1 LTENRRKTRVV
12 ICCDAGP
19 SVGLGHL
26 SRMLFLAKS
35 LQDYPSTDVSVKIL
49 SKSEIKLEQLKLIP
63 HEFIKGK
70 FDAAVAQILLHL
82 NPNVIIYDLS
92 YERLKEVN
100 TDVFGLVQE
109 SGCFQIG
116 IDNLLR
122 YSDATD
128 FTLVPAF
135 RINSQYKE
143 FINERVKWGWD
154 TFLIP
159 LPPDVHA
166 TNNNK
171 LLVLTGSSDIAGLG
185 KVLPQLLNDQ
195 LSADLEINWVQGP
208 MAQPPVVPQNP
219 KHSWVFHVAPDGLGQ
234 LMCDCSYGLAVYGV
248 SLFEL
253 ISYQVPTIALSPYKG
268 KDDEDMQALEDE
280 GIALYGSGAA
290 NAILRLNELA
300 SDDDK
305 FYSIQQTCSRL
316 MQRNGVNMIV
326 DKIHSYV
333 KSVNPV

>member
-1 LTENRRKTRVV
+1 MTENRRKTRVV
-12 ICCDAGP
+12 ICCDAGS

-35 LQDYPSTDVSVKIL
+35 LQDDPSTDVSVTIL
-49 SKSEIKLEQLKLIP
+49 SESEIKLEQLKLIP

-70 FDAAVAQILLHL
+70 FDAAVAKILQHL
-82 NPNVIIYDLS
+82 NPKVIIYDLS
-92 YERLKEVN
+92 LERLKEVN
-100 TDVFGLVQE
+100 TDVFGMVQE
-109 SGCFQIG
+109 TGCFQIG

-135 RINSQYKE
+135 RINSRYKE

-159 LPPDVHA
+159 LPADVHA

-208 MAQPPVVPQNP
+208 MAQLPVIPENP
-219 KHSWVFHVAPDGLGQ
+219 RHKWLVHFAPGGLGE
-234 LMCDCSYGLAVYGV
+234 LMRNCSYGLTVYGV

-253 ISYQVPTIALSPYKG
+253 ISYQVPSVTLSPYNG
-268 KDDEDMQALEDE
+268 KDDEDMQVLEAE
-280 GIALYGSGAA
+280 GIAMYASDPV
-290 NAILRLNELA
+290 NAIMRLNELA
-300 SDDDK
+300 SDIEK
-305 FYSIQQTCSRL
+305 FHHIQQSCNRL
-316 MQRNGVNMIV
+316 MKNYGVNLISEQ
-326 DKIHSYV
+326 IHSF
-333 KSVNPV
+333 VNL